1 MSMYMSKKLG
11 GTFITQGIIDE
22 NNQYIP
28 AESNS
33 SLDYFLRNSTLHRFT
48 EGTQGFIYTAE
59 MNHVISTYGNKL
71 QSPYLYFDLNKPTN
85 DLNDPYQLTYV
96 NTVLIK
102 VCVIHED
109 TLTLII
115 DEQKIYSVTIE
126 SFNNEVTLQN
136 IINEKT
142 GIFAESITPKII
154 YYSNNYIANPHAK
167 NMLNDFCNKVKK
179 KYINCKIGVIVMEFG
194 DGYETLHTEYKNTT
208 NTEDD
213 KNDFIAHAITDLI
226 LLTLE
231 TWIIHGDHHTGN
243 FLYNKTYKKS
253 FIIDFGRS
261 FTLNN
266 DEYSAFLQLFGDFIT
281 YQTTKSLNILMNFVY
296 HQGAFYD
303 NVRNFNFENFDISDS
318 FFGWIYQNNDGILS
332 KVITILYERIITIH
346 NTRHV
351 KLPETVAYTWSKS
364 MVDQIK
370 GMQQKNTV
378 LENYFIN
385 VLQQL
390 DESKKNNDTLLK
402 NKYVTKVDIDEYD
415 DEVDIDEYDDVE
427 MDIGGGGKVLRKL
440 SKKKKYRKRVK
451 KSKKHRSK
459 KHRSKNSKS
468 KTT

>member
-33 SLDYFLRNSTLHRFT
+33 SLDYFLRNSTLSHFT

-85 DLNDPYQLTYV
+85 DLNDPYELTYV

-167 NMLNDFCNKVKK
+167 NMLNDFYNQVKK

-194 DGYETLHTEYKNTT
+194 DGYETVSDEYKNTT

-231 TWIIHGDHHTGN
+231 TGIIHGDHHPGN

-261 FTLNN
+261 FMLNN
-266 DEYSAFLQLFGDFIT
+266 DEYTEFRQLFTKFIT
-281 YQTTKSLNILMNFVY
+281 YPTTDYLNILMKFVY
-296 HQGAFYD
+296 KQGAFYD
-303 NVRNFNFENFDISDS
+303 KIRNFNFEDFHDISDS
-318 FFGWIYQNNDGILS
+318 FFRWIYQNNDGILS

-370 GMQQKNTV
+370 GMQQQNTV
-378 LENYFIN
+378 LESYFIN

-390 DESKKNNDTLLK
+390 DESKKYNDTLLK
-402 NKYVTKVDIDEYD
+402 NKYDKYYANI
-415 DEVDIDEYDDVE
+415 
-427 MDIGGGGKVLRKL
+427 MDTDLPGGGKVLRKL

-459 KHRSKNSKS
+459 KHRSKKHRSKKHRSKNSKS

>member
-33 SLDYFLRNSTLHRFT
+33 SLDYFLRNSKLKYFNKG
-48 EGTQGFIYTAE
+48 EYGFIYTAE

-85 DLNDPYQLTYV
+85 IMDTPYQLTYL

-102 VCVIHED
+102 VCVIHQN
-109 TLTLII
+109 TLTLNI
-115 DEQKIYSVTIE
+115 DGNTIDSITQYSFI
-126 SFNNEVTLQN
+126 NEVTLQN
-136 IINEKT
+136 EINEKT

-154 YYSNNYIANPHAK
+154 YYSDNYIANPHAK
-167 NMLNDFCNKVKK
+167 NMLNDFYNKVNKNYK
-179 KYINCKIGVIVMEFG
+179 KYKIGVIVMEMG
-194 DGYETLHTEYKNTT
+194 NDYDTVHNKYTKTT
-208 NTEDD
+208 NKEDI
-213 KNDFIAHAITDLI
+213 NNFIAHAITDLI

-231 TWIIHGDHHTGN
+231 TRIIHGDHHHGN
-243 FLYNKTYKKS
+243 FLYNETGKKS

-261 FTLNN
+261 FMLNN
-266 DEYSAFLQLFGDFIT
+266 DEYTEFRQLFTKFIT
-281 YQTTKSLNILMNFVY
+281 YQTTDYLNILMKFVY
-296 HQGAFYD
+296 KQGAFYD
-303 NVRNFNFENFDISDS
+303 KIRNFNFEDFHDISDS
-318 FFGWIYQNNDGILS
+318 FFRWIYQNNDGILS

-370 GMQQKNTV
+370 GMQQENTV
-378 LENYFIN
+378 LESYFIN

-390 DESKKNNDTLLK
+390 DEFKKNNDTLLK
-402 NKYVTKVDIDEYD
+402 NEYD
-415 DEVDIDEYDDVE
+415 NYYANI
-427 MDIGGGGKVLRKL
+427 MDTDLPGGGKVLRKL

-451 KSKKHRSK
+451 ISKKHRSK